1 LTGWLLAVF
10 LDRTAHLLIYPSAH
24 IPPCH
29 AYFTGADRSYSAQIG
44 VVGGVCLSVEPL
56 GCYTWSLPMAEQ
68 LDKSQ
73 GRIYCSYFDNNNKED
88 A

>member
-1 LTGWLLAVF
+1 M
-10 LDRTAHLLIYPSAH
+10 
-24 IPPCH
+24 
-29 AYFTGADRSYSAQIG
+29 
-44 VVGGVCLSVEPL
+44 CLSLEPR
-56 GCYTWSLPMAEQ
+56 GCLTWSLPMAEQ